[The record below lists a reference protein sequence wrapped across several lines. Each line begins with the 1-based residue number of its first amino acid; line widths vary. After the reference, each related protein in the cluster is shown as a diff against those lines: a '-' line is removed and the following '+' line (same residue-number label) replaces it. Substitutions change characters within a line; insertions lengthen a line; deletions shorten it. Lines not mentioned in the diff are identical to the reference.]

1 MAKAKYVKWTFY
13 IRREQLQKL
22 KAIQKK
28 TSVPLNAI
36 VRVALDKFLA
46 EDEILKS
53 PMKFT
58 GEGGES

>member
-13 IRREQLQKL
+13 IRKEQLAKL
-22 KAIQKK
+22 RSIQKK

-46 EDEILKS
+46 EDTIAKS

>member
-1 MAKAKYVKWTFY
+1 MAKTKYVKYTFY
-13 IRREQLQKL
+13 IRKQQLEKL
-22 KAIQKK
+22 KTIQKK

-46 EDEILKS
+46 EDEIAKS